1 MSDFQQ
7 QGSEGKMT
15 FQAPK
20 ISSHLPDLVDNYI
33 SLRAQRLALDKEA
46 ASLKETED
54 DIYKVIVSK
63 MRDEGMSVLGAK
75 NGFVKLK
82 ESEEPVPTDWPALYD
97 YIKATGS
104 FEFLHKRIATLAI
117 KEHVETGEEIP
128 GIGFTTVYKLT
139 VSKT

>member
-54 DIYKVIVSK
+54 DLYKVIVSK
-63 MRDEGMSVLGAK
+63 MRDEGMTAMGGK
-75 NGFVKLK
+75 NGMVKLK
-82 ESEEPVPTDWPALYD
+82 ESEEPIPTDWPALYD
-97 YIKATGS
+97 YIKETGH
-104 FEFLHKRIATLAI
+104 FEFLHKRISTLAI
-117 KEHVETGEEIP
+117 KEHWEAGENVP
-128 GIGFTTVYKLT
+128 GVGTTTVFKLS

>member
-20 ISSHLPDLVDNYI
+20 ISSHLPDLVDIYI

-82 ESEEPVPTDWPALYD
+82 ESEEPVPTDWPALYE
-97 YIKATGS
+97 YIKDTGS

-117 KEHVETGEEIP
+117 KEHVEAGEVIP